1 MSSDRLT
8 YLVLVKYEHKIW
20 MYSSNLFSLY
30 DNLEIICLCEI
41 LRVDFL
47 VCGILS
53 CSRFVPIFLVCQ
65 DPLVDFHDA
74 SSGLSWSTGAGRS
87 TRATVDGGPRPTRR
101 SPRRV
106 PPLGIWTSVHS
117 LNFKTHNLFKLSW
130 LVLRLNLGVLL

>member
-1 MSSDRLT
+1 M
-8 YLVLVKYEHKIW
+8 LVRREHKRWI
-20 MYSSNLFSLY
+20 YSSNLFSLY
-30 DNLEIICLCEI
+30 DILEIICLCEI
-41 LRVDFL
+41 LGDDFL

-65 DPLVDFHDA
+65 DLLVDFHDA
-74 SSGLSWSTGAGRS
+74 SSGIRWDGLSWSTGAGRS

-130 LVLRLNLGVLL
+130 LVLRLNLGVVL